1 MGVSDDLLRQLWPY
15 LAAGF
20 TVLAAALA
28 SGHAILYKRDP
39 RAAVL
44 WVGFIW
50 VAPVLGP
57 ALYLI
62 IGINRIQ
69 RRARALRG
77 ARARYHAPGA
87 GVAGASAEAAQ
98 ILSDAGRHL
107 ATLARFVDRIVA
119 RPLRAGNR
127 ITPLIDGDQAYP
139 AMLEA
144 IERAE
149 HSVGLATYIFANDRV
164 GARFA
169 AALER
174 ACARGV
180 AVRVL
185 VDDAGARYSW
195 PPIIGRLRRAGVPVA
210 RFLSTLALWRL
221 TSMNLRNHRK
231 ILVVDGRIG
240 FTGGMNLRAGHLLV
254 EQPRRPVRDLHFR
267 VEGPVVAQLQEA
279 FVDDWLFAT
288 GEELRGVD
296 WFPPLSA
303 AGGLLAR
310 GIAEGPDQDID
321 KLRWTILGA
330 LASARRSVR
339 ILTPYFVPDLPLIIA
354 LNVAALR
361 GVEVDILLPSRN
373 NLPFVGWA
381 SMALLPLLVEHG
393 CRVWLTPPPFDHSKL
408 MLVDGHWTLLGSAN
422 WDARSLRLNFEFD
435 LECYGDALAGTLE
448 REVCARRAGAQ
459 AVTRELLAQRSLG
472 VRLRDG
478 TARLLSPYL

>member
-1 MGVSDDLLRQLWPY
+1 MGLFDEFLHRPWPY
-15 LAAGF
+15 LVAVF
-20 TVLAAALA
+20 TVLAALFA
-28 SGHAILYKRDP
+28 SAHAVLYKRDP

-50 VAPVLGP
+50 VAPLLGP

-69 RRARALRG
+69 RRARSLRG
-77 ARARYHAPGA
+77 DRRGYRAPDTAGA
-87 GVAGASAEAAQ
+87 GVEAER
-98 ILSDAGRHL
+98 ILRDSGRHL
-107 ATLARFVDRIVA
+107 ATLARYVDRVVT
-119 RPLRAGNR
+119 RPLVAGNR
-127 ITPLIDGDQAYP
+127 LTPLVDGDQAYP
-139 AMLEA
+139 AMLDA
-144 IERAE
+144 IENAE
-149 HSVGLATYIFANDRV
+149 RSVTLATYIFDQDRV
-164 GARFA
+164 GVRFA

-174 ACARGV
+174 AHARGV
-180 AVRVL
+180 EVRVL

-195 PPIIGRLRRAGVPVA
+195 PPITRRLRRAGVPTA
-210 RFLSTLALWRL
+210 RFLSTLAIWRL

-231 ILVVDGRIG
+231 LLVVDGRIG
-240 FTGGMNLRAGHLLV
+240 FTGGMNLRAGHLLA
-254 EQPRRPVRDLHFR
+254 EQPRHPVRDLHFR
-267 VEGPVVAQLQEA
+267 VEGPVVAQLQEVFA
-279 FVDDWLFAT
+279 DDWLFAT
-288 GEELRGVD
+288 GEELRGED
-296 WFPPLSA
+296 WFPPLTA
-303 AGGLLAR
+303 AGGVLAR

-330 LASARRSVR
+330 LAAARRSVR
-339 ILTPYFVPDLPLIIA
+339 ILTPYFVPDLPLITA

-361 GVEVDILLPSRN
+361 GVEVDLLLPARN

-408 MLVDGHWTLLGSAN
+408 MVVDGYWTLLGSAN

-435 LECYGDALAGTLE
+435 LECYGEELAAALE
-448 REVCARRAGAQ
+448 REVCRRRDGAREVTAQ
-459 AVTRELLAQRSLG
+459 SLAQRPLA